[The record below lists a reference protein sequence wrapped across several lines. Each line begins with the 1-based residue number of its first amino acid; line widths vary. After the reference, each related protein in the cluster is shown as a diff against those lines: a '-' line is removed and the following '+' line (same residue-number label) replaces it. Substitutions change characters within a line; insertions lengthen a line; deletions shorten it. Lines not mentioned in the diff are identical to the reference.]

1 MGKGLR
7 CMGYEKHITTHT
19 SRLSTFDLRLSTF
32 LILLC
37 LVLYLPGISSLPPV
51 DRDEARYA
59 QATSQMLETGD
70 FIQIRF
76 QQDARNKK
84 PVGIY
89 WLQAASVA
97 LSGTLESRRIWPY
110 RIPSVLGTIVCA
122 LLTFAIGKRLFD
134 RRIALLGAV
143 FLVSTPLMM
152 VQGHLAKTD
161 AVLLAT
167 VIAAQGALSVFYLQ
181 RGKGSPPGIG
191 AFFTFWIAQ
200 AIGILVKGPVTPLV
214 SMLTAGCLIAADRDA
229 SWLKSM
235 KPLPGLAL
243 MAAIV
248 SPWAI
253 AIAIATKG
261 VFYEQAVSGDMLSKV
276 VAGTE
281 SHGFVPGYYLL
292 LMPLTLWPASL
303 LAGVTV
309 WRAWKSRAIPVVRF
323 CLAWIAPT
331 WILFELI
338 PTKLPHYV
346 LPTFPALC
354 LLIAALIYAGEDG
367 EAPELDTKLIKAGF
381 ISCFLVL
388 VGLGLG
394 ICVLPR
400 VLDGQFHVIGIFC
413 AVAALLTAAFSIR
426 GYLQGRFLHAFT
438 IAVVGTAL
446 LLAPAFQ
453 WVLPDINGLWLS
465 RTVAEAARERAG
477 GDVWLASTGYYE
489 PSLVF
494 LLGTRTLLTDPDDA
508 ALFLRD
514 HPRGMAVVTG
524 NEQGAFQKKIEELA
538 IPARLVGTVRGF
550 NYSKGRNMILRLYGV
565 DPPSR
570 AGEGR
575 Q

>member
-1 MGKGLR
+1 
-7 CMGYEKHITTHT
+7 MGYVKHITPHAP
-19 SRLSTFDLRLSTF
+19 SALIDDPGLVIPNSGPSTFDLRLSAF

-51 DRDEARYA
+51 DRDEARFA

-70 FIQIRF
+70 FVQIRF

-89 WLQAASVA
+89 WLQAASVY

-122 LLTFAIGKRLFD
+122 LLTFAIGKRFFD

-143 FLVSTPLMM
+143 FLVSSPVMM
-152 VQGHLAKTD
+152 VEGHLAKTD

-167 VIAAQGALSVFYLQ
+167 VIAAQGALSVFYLR
-181 RGKGSPPGIG
+181 RGKESPPGIG
-191 AFFTFWIAQ
+191 AFLTFWVAQ

-214 SMLTAGCLIAADRDA
+214 SILTAGCLIAADREA
-229 SWLKSM
+229 SWLKGM
-235 KPLPGLAL
+235 RPLPGLAL
-243 MAAIV
+243 MLAIV

-253 AIAIATKG
+253 AIAVATKG
-261 VFYEQAVSGDMLSKV
+261 VFYEQALGGDMLSKV
-276 VAGTE
+276 VTGKE
-281 SHGFVPGYYLL
+281 SHGFFPGYHLI

-303 LAGVTV
+303 LAGVAV
-309 WRAWKSRAIPVVRF
+309 WRAWKSRAVPVVRF

-354 LLIAALIYAGEDG
+354 LLIAALIYADKDG
-367 EAPELDTKLIKAGF
+367 IVPELDAKLVKAGF
-381 ISCFLVL
+381 ITCFLVL
-388 VGLGLG
+388 VCLGLG
-394 ICVLPR
+394 ICALPR
-400 VLDGQFHVIGIFC
+400 VLDGHFQIMGIFC
-413 AVAALLTAAFSIR
+413 AVAAVLAGVLSIR
-426 GYLQGRFLHAFT
+426 GFLRGRRLRAVV
-438 IAVVGTAL
+438 IAVAGTAL
-446 LLAPAFQ
+446 VLAPAFQ
-453 WVLPDINGLWLS
+453 WVLPDTNALWLS

-477 GDVWLASTGYYE
+477 ADAWLASTGYYE

-514 HPRGMAVVTG
+514 HPHGLAVVAG
-524 NEQGAFQKKIEELA
+524 NEQEAFQKKIEEFGY
-538 IPARLVGTVRGF
+538 PGSTCGHGSRL
-550 NYSKGRNMILRLYGV
+550 
-565 DPPSR
+565 
-570 AGEGR
+570 
-575 Q
+575 